1 MSPPNPKIT
10 LLHDAIRSKLLCL
23 LPEPRL
29 QETPIEG
36 FHLARR
42 EESSAPESCFEKPLA
57 GLVVQGTKH
66 SLIGGR
72 EYVYTTNQS
81 IVSGLDVPITSHV
94 VNPSREEP
102 FLFLYLYLDRRLVA
116 ALLEEMP
123 PPAETTP
130 EDEIAGVSVADADPD
145 ILAMFLRLLEL
156 LEKPE
161 QIRIRAPMMLR
172 ELHYLLLVSPHGDL
186 LRRLNTPGTRNN
198 QVVQAVN
205 WIRRNYR
212 MPLRIE
218 TLARQVNMS
227 TANLHRRFKL
237 LTGLSP
243 LQYQKQLRLHEARRL
258 MLFENERV
266 SDAAFTVGYE
276 SVTQFNRE
284 YKRIFGEPPLRD
296 MNRRRAASGA

>member
-1 MSPPNPKIT
+1 M
-10 LLHDAIRSKLLCL
+10 
-23 LPEPRL
+23 
-29 QETPIEG
+29 
-36 FHLARR
+36 
-42 EESSAPESCFEKPLA
+42 
-57 GLVVQGTKH
+57 
-66 SLIGGR
+66 
-72 EYVYTTNQS
+72 
-81 IVSGLDVPITSHV
+81 
-94 VNPSREEP
+94 
-102 FLFLYLYLDRRLVA
+102 A
-116 ALLEEMP
+116 ALLEKMP

-296 MNRRRAASGA
+296 MNRRRSASGA